1 MSDGLD
7 ENLYARVTE
16 ALKGC
21 GAVSVSFIQM
31 CFGTGFGTAAA
42 ILERMDRE
50 GLLPQGEMSG
60 EERCRAE
67 EKRRALLREGIRKR
81 PSMLEFMPEQ
91 TPDICLAAV
100 ESDGMALRFV
110 RHQTEDIC
118 KAAVKSNP
126 EAARFIG
133 RTPEMEA

>member
-1 MSDGLD
+1 MSEGLD
-7 ENLYARVTE
+7 ENLYAGVTE

-21 GAVSVSFIQM
+21 GAVSVSLIQM

-50 GLLPQGEMSG
+50 GLLPQGEMSE

-67 EKRRALLREGIRKR
+67 EKQRALLREGIRKH

-110 RHQTEDIC
+110 RHQTEAIC

-126 EAARFIG
+126 EAARFTG
-133 RTPEMEA
+133 QAPEIDV